1 MKQEQRN
8 LPSVAACCTQVRI
21 KIGAAVAYM
30 GSIEPRSYTLRTGE
44 SIIVRSAQLED
55 VQALI
60 EQTRAVMA
68 EGIFMVTAS
77 EEFNVTR
84 EQGEAWVQSHISD
97 EGKILLVAIVQE
109 QLIGL
114 LHFKSGGRRRLAP
127 QGDFGMS
134 VLKEW
139 RERGVGRA
147 LVESL
152 LAWGSANPLIK
163 QIRLSVLAANEAA
176 IRLYTTMGFVLEG
189 RLMNQVKLDDGTY
202 TDLILMARSVKSL
215 YSSESPQDH
224 G

>member
-1 MKQEQRN
+1 
-8 LPSVAACCTQVRI
+8 
-21 KIGAAVAYM
+21 
-30 GSIEPRSYTLRTGE
+30 
-44 SIIVRSAQLED
+44 
-55 VQALI
+55 
-60 EQTRAVMA
+60 
-68 EGIFMVTAS
+68 
-77 EEFNVTR
+77 
-84 EQGEAWVQSHISD
+84 
-97 EGKILLVAIVQE
+97 
-109 QLIGL
+109 
-114 LHFKSGGRRRLAP
+114 
-127 QGDFGMS
+127 MS